1 MPDDRID
8 IGREHEKAEGTT
20 PPVPPLP
27 GGNVKESAKAITVSG
42 ITKKFG
48 TITAVDNVSFEV
60 AEGEF
65 FGFLGP
71 NGAGKTTL
79 IRMLTTLLKPT
90 DGKAVVA
97 CCDVAKEPAAVR
109 RAIGVVPQAMTS
121 DLDLTGYEN
130 MDIYGRF
137 YAIQA
142 KERKAR
148 ISNLLEMVGLTS
160 RANDLVAT
168 YSGGMRR
175 RLEIVRVLVHKPK
188 ILFLDEPTIG
198 LDPQSRRVVWGLL
211 EKLME
216 DNSLTIFLTTHYME
230 EAEALC
236 KRVVIIDSGKIIAM
250 GSPEELKAQIPG
262 NDIVSLSLGSLS
274 EDIIEKARALPFVH
288 KIIVE
293 DDYIRISVDNGAR
306 NLPMLIDEVR
316 SAGGTVLSATVHEQ
330 SLEDVFIH
338 YTGKT
343 IREEEAKRV
352 SFFVGPGIPQ
362 KLGR

>member
-1 MPDDRID
+1 M
-8 IGREHEKAEGTT
+8 GK
-20 PPVPPLP
+20 
-27 GGNVKESAKAITVSG
+27 NYAITVSG

-48 TITAVDNVSFEV
+48 TIIAVDDVSFEV
-60 AEGEF
+60 ADGEF

-79 IRMLTTLLKPT
+79 IRMLTTLMKPT
-90 DGKAVVA
+90 SGKALVA

-109 RAIGVVPQAMTS
+109 RGIGVVPQAMTS
-121 DLDLTGYEN
+121 DLDLTGHEN

-137 YAIQA
+137 YSIRS
-142 KERKAR
+142 KERKER
-148 ISNLLEMVGLTS
+148 ISYLLEMVGLTS

-175 RLEIVRVLVHKPK
+175 RLEIARVLVHKPE

-216 DNSLTIFLTTHYME
+216 DNSLTIFLTTHYMD

-236 KRVVIIDSGKIIAM
+236 KRVAIIDSGKIIAI
-250 GSPEELKAQIPG
+250 GSPDELKARIPG
-262 NDIVSLSLGSLS
+262 NDIVSLSLSILS
-274 EDIIEKARALPFVH
+274 DDIIEKVKGLPFVR

-293 DDYIRISVDNGAR
+293 DNNIRAYVDSGAR

-316 SAGGTVLSATVHEQ
+316 SSGGTVVSATVHEQ

-338 YTGKT
+338 FTGKT
-343 IREEEAKRV
+343 IREEEAKKV

>member
-1 MPDDRID
+1 MQ
-8 IGREHEKAEGTT
+8 EK
-20 PPVPPLP
+20 
-27 GGNVKESAKAITVSG
+27 KAITVSE

-48 TITAVDNVSFEV
+48 AITAVDNVSFEV

-137 YAIQA
+137 YGIRS
-142 KERKAR
+142 KERKER
-148 ISNLLEMVGLTS
+148 IRYLLEMVGLTA
-160 RANDLVAT
+160 RAGDLVAT

-175 RLEIVRVLVHKPK
+175 RLEIARVLVHRPK
-188 ILFLDEPTIG
+188 ILFLDEPTLG

-216 DNSLTIFLTTHYME
+216 GDSLTIFLTTHYME

-236 KRVVIIDSGKIIAM
+236 DRVVIIDSGKIIVI
-250 GSPEELKAQIPG
+250 GSPDELKSQIPG
-262 NDIVSLSLGSLS
+262 NDIVSLSLAGPTES
-274 EDIIEKARALPFVH
+274 IVAKAEALPFVH

-293 DDYIRISVDNGAR
+293 DNYIRAYVDSGAK

-316 SAGGTVLSATVHEQ
+316 SSGGTVLSATVHEQ

-343 IREEEAKRV
+343 IREEEAKKV